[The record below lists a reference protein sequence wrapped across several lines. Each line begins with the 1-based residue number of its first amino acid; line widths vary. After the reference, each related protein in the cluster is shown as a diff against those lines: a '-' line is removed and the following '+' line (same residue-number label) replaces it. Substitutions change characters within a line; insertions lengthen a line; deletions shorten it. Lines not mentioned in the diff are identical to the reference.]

1 MIQND
6 RSFTF
11 DRVVQLALFAGLA
24 WGLVLLLDYLSD
36 VLLPFVIGLVVAY
49 FLDPVTNRVQHV
61 IKQRVLAALFTL
73 VSITLAVSLVVWFM
87 VPMVGN
93 ELAEMGRT
101 VSKMAANTEL
111 AQAAKE
117 HLPENVWEEVNEILK
132 RDDVKR
138 YLTSDGAVQ
147 MAKDTAK
154 NLLPGAW
161 GVLSGAANVLTFI
174 TGILVIMLYVVFLLI
189 DYHNMAA
196 RWRDYLPPSIRDDV
210 SGFVEEF
217 IQATNRYFR
226 SQALVACCVA
236 VLFAIGFSTIGLP
249 LAILM
254 GIFIGLLNMVPYLQI
269 VGTIPCLLL
278 AGLKALEQGDNFLG
292 ALGLVL
298 LVFGVVQLIQETVLV
313 SRFQGEAMGLSP
325 AIILL
330 SISVW
335 GKLLGFLGLILA
347 LPLTCLGLDL
357 LSPLSLEIRTGGRT
371 LEEQG
376 IEEPVVQKKPLRIAL
391 YESPTPNINDS
402 LISGYLST
410 TDKLQR

>member
-1 MIQND
+1 MIPND

-36 VLLPFVIGLVVAY
+36 VLLPFVTGLVVAY

-93 ELAEMGRT
+93 ELADMGRT
-101 VSKMAANTEL
+101 VSKMASNTEL

-154 NLLPGAW
+154 KLLPGVW

-174 TGILVIMLYVVFLLI
+174 TGLLVIMLYVVFLLI

-236 VLFAIGFSTIGLP
+236 VLFAIGFSIIGLP

-347 LPLTCLGLDL
+347 LPLTCLGLAYYRRYL
-357 LSPLSLEIRTGGRT
+357 WKF
-371 LEEQG
+371 
-376 IEEPVVQKKPLRIAL
+376 EPAGEPSKNK
-391 YESPTPNINDS
+391 E
-402 LISGYLST
+402 
-410 TDKLQR
+410 

>member
-1 MIQND
+1 MIPND

-36 VLLPFVIGLVVAY
+36 VLLPFVTGLVVAY

-138 YLTSDGAVQ
+138 YLTTDGAVQ

-347 LPLTCLGLDL
+347 LPLTCLGLTYYRRYL
-357 LSPLSLEIRTGGRT
+357 WKFEPAGEPSEIK
-371 LEEQG
+371 E
-376 IEEPVVQKKPLRIAL
+376 
-391 YESPTPNINDS
+391 
-402 LISGYLST
+402 
-410 TDKLQR
+410 

>member
-1 MIQND
+1 MIPND

-11 DRVVQLALFAGLA
+11 DRVVRLALFAGLV

-36 VLLPFVIGLVVAY
+36 VLLPFVTGLVVAY

-61 IKQRVLAALFTL
+61 IKPRVLAALFTL

-93 ELAEMGRT
+93 ELADMGRT
-101 VSKMAANTEL
+101 VSKMASNTEL
-111 AQAAKE
+111 AQTAKE

-138 YLTSDGAVQ
+138 YLTSDGALQ

-154 NLLPGAW
+154 KLLPGVW

-174 TGILVIMLYVVFLLI
+174 TGLLVIMLYVVFLLI

-196 RWRDYLPPSIRDDV
+196 RWRDYLPPSMRDDV
-210 SGFVEEF
+210 SRFVEEF

-236 VLFAIGFSTIGLP
+236 VLFAISFSIIGLP

-278 AGLKALEQGDNFLG
+278 AGLKALEQGDNFFG

-347 LPLTCLGLDL
+347 LPLTCLGLTYYRRYL
-357 LSPLSLEIRTGGRT
+357 WKF
-371 LEEQG
+371 
-376 IEEPVVQKKPLRIAL
+376 EPAGEPSDIK
-391 YESPTPNINDS
+391 E
-402 LISGYLST
+402 
-410 TDKLQR
+410 

>member
-1 MIQND
+1 MIPND

-11 DRVVQLALFAGLA
+11 GRVLQLALFAGLI

-93 ELAEMGRT
+93 ELAQMGRT

-196 RWRDYLPPSIRDDV
+196 RWRDYLPPSMRDDV

-236 VLFAIGFSTIGLP
+236 VLFAIGFSIISLP

-254 GIFIGLLNMVPYLQI
+254 GIFIGLLNMVPYLQT

-347 LPLTCLGLDL
+347 LPLTCLGLAYYRRYL
-357 LSPLSLEIRTGGRT
+357 WKF
-371 LEEQG
+371 
-376 IEEPVVQKKPLRIAL
+376 EPAGEPSKIK
-391 YESPTPNINDS
+391 E
-402 LISGYLST
+402 
-410 TDKLQR
+410 

>member
-1 MIQND
+1 MIPND

-36 VLLPFVIGLVVAY
+36 VLLPFFAGLVVAY

-93 ELAEMGRT
+93 ELADMGRT
-101 VSKMAANTEL
+101 VSKMASNTEL

-117 HLPENVWEEVNEILK
+117 HLPENVWEELNEILK

-154 NLLPGAW
+154 KLLPGVW

-174 TGILVIMLYVVFLLI
+174 TGLLVIMLYVVFLLI

-196 RWRDYLPPSIRDDV
+196 RWRDYLPPSMRDDV
-210 SGFVEEF
+210 SRFVEEF

-236 VLFAIGFSTIGLP
+236 VLFAIGFSIIGLP

-278 AGLKALEQGDNFLG
+278 AGLKALEQGDNFFG

-347 LPLTCLGLDL
+347 LPLTCLGLAYYRRYL
-357 LSPLSLEIRTGGRT
+357 WKF
-371 LEEQG
+371 
-376 IEEPVVQKKPLRIAL
+376 EPAGKPSKNK
-391 YESPTPNINDS
+391 E
-402 LISGYLST
+402 
-410 TDKLQR
+410 

>member
-1 MIQND
+1 MIPND

-36 VLLPFVIGLVVAY
+36 VLLPFFAGLVVAY

-93 ELAEMGRT
+93 ELADMGRT
-101 VSKMAANTEL
+101 VSKMATNTEL

-154 NLLPGAW
+154 KLLPGVW

-174 TGILVIMLYVVFLLI
+174 TGLLVIMLYVVFLLI

-196 RWRDYLPPSIRDDV
+196 RWRDYLPPSMRDDV
-210 SGFVEEF
+210 SRFVEEF

-236 VLFAIGFSTIGLP
+236 VLFAIGFSIIGLP

-347 LPLTCLGLDL
+347 LPLTCLGLTYYRRYL
-357 LSPLSLEIRTGGRT
+357 WKF
-371 LEEQG
+371 
-376 IEEPVVQKKPLRIAL
+376 EPAGEPSDIK
-391 YESPTPNINDS
+391 E
-402 LISGYLST
+402 
-410 TDKLQR
+410 

>member
-1 MIQND
+1 MIPND

-11 DRVVQLALFAGLA
+11 GRVLQLALFAGLA

-73 VSITLAVSLVVWFM
+73 VSITLAVSLVAWFM

-93 ELAEMGRT
+93 ELAQMGRT

-174 TGILVIMLYVVFLLI
+174 TGLLVIMLYVVFLLI

-236 VLFAIGFSTIGLP
+236 VLFAIGFFTIGLP

-347 LPLTCLGLDL
+347 LPLTCLGLAYYRRYL
-357 LSPLSLEIRTGGRT
+357 WKF
-371 LEEQG
+371 
-376 IEEPVVQKKPLRIAL
+376 EPAGEPSKNK
-391 YESPTPNINDS
+391 E
-402 LISGYLST
+402 
-410 TDKLQR
+410 

>member
-1 MIQND
+1 MIPND

-11 DRVVQLALFAGLA
+11 DRVVRLALFAGLA

-36 VLLPFVIGLVVAY
+36 VLLPFFAGLVVAY
-49 FLDPVTNRVQHV
+49 FLDPVTNQVQHV

-93 ELAEMGRT
+93 ELADMGRT
-101 VSKMAANTEL
+101 VSKMASNTEL

-154 NLLPGAW
+154 KLLPGVW

-174 TGILVIMLYVVFLLI
+174 TGLLVIMLYVVFLLI

-196 RWRDYLPPSIRDDV
+196 RWRDYLPPSMRDDV
-210 SGFVEEF
+210 SRFVEEF

-236 VLFAIGFSTIGLP
+236 VLFAIGFSIIGLP

-347 LPLTCLGLDL
+347 LPLTCLGLIYYRRYL
-357 LSPLSLEIRTGGRT
+357 WKLEPAGETSEIK
-371 LEEQG
+371 E
-376 IEEPVVQKKPLRIAL
+376 
-391 YESPTPNINDS
+391 
-402 LISGYLST
+402 
-410 TDKLQR
+410 

>member
-1 MIQND
+1 MIPND

-11 DRVVQLALFAGLA
+11 GRVLQLALFAGLA

-36 VLLPFVIGLVVAY
+36 VLLPFVTGLVVAY

-93 ELAEMGRT
+93 ELAQMGRT

-154 NLLPGAW
+154 KLLPGVW

-174 TGILVIMLYVVFLLI
+174 TGLLVIMLYVVFLLI

-236 VLFAIGFSTIGLP
+236 VLFAIGFSIIGLP

-347 LPLTCLGLDL
+347 LPLTCLGLTYYRRYL
-357 LSPLSLEIRTGGRT
+357 WKFEPAGEPSEIK
-371 LEEQG
+371 E
-376 IEEPVVQKKPLRIAL
+376 
-391 YESPTPNINDS
+391 
-402 LISGYLST
+402 
-410 TDKLQR
+410 

>member
-1 MIQND
+1 MIPND

-11 DRVVQLALFAGLA
+11 DRVVRLALFAGLA

-36 VLLPFVIGLVVAY
+36 VLLPFFAGLVVAY

-93 ELAEMGRT
+93 ELADMGRT
-101 VSKMAANTEL
+101 VSKMASNTEL

-154 NLLPGAW
+154 KLLPGVW

-174 TGILVIMLYVVFLLI
+174 TGLLVIMLYVVFLLI

-196 RWRDYLPPSIRDDV
+196 RWRDYLPPGMRDDV
-210 SGFVEEF
+210 SRFVEEF

-236 VLFAIGFSTIGLP
+236 VLFAIGFSIIGLP

-347 LPLTCLGLDL
+347 LPLTCLGLTYYRRYLWKFEPAGD
-357 LSPLSLEIRTGGRT
+357 PPEIK
-371 LEEQG
+371 E
-376 IEEPVVQKKPLRIAL
+376 
-391 YESPTPNINDS
+391 
-402 LISGYLST
+402 
-410 TDKLQR
+410 

>member
-1 MIQND
+1 MIPND

-11 DRVVQLALFAGLA
+11 DRVLQLALFAGLV
-24 WGLVLLLDYLSD
+24 WGLVLLLAYLSD

-49 FLDPVTNRVQHV
+49 FLDPVTNRVKHV

-73 VSITLAVSLVVWFM
+73 ISITLAASLVVWFM
-87 VPMVGN
+87 VPMVVN

-154 NLLPGAW
+154 KLLPGVW

-174 TGILVIMLYVVFLLI
+174 TGLLVIMLYVVFLLI

-196 RWRDYLPPSIRDDV
+196 RWRDYLPPSMRDDV
-210 SGFVEEF
+210 SRFVEEF

-226 SQALVACCVA
+226 SQALVASCVA
-236 VLFAIGFSTIGLP
+236 VLFAIGFSIIGLP

-278 AGLKALEQGDNFLG
+278 AGLKALEQGDNFFG

-347 LPLTCLGLDL
+347 LPLTCLGLTYYRRYLWKFESAGD
-357 LSPLSLEIRTGGRT
+357 PLEIK
-371 LEEQG
+371 E
-376 IEEPVVQKKPLRIAL
+376 
-391 YESPTPNINDS
+391 
-402 LISGYLST
+402 
-410 TDKLQR
+410 

>member
-1 MIQND
+1 MIPND

-36 VLLPFVIGLVVAY
+36 VLLPFVTGLVVAY

-154 NLLPGAW
+154 KLLPGVW

-174 TGILVIMLYVVFLLI
+174 TGLLVIMLYVVFLLI

-196 RWRDYLPPSIRDDV
+196 RWRDYLPPSMRDDV
-210 SGFVEEF
+210 SRFVEEF

-236 VLFAIGFSTIGLP
+236 VLFAIGFSIIGLP

-347 LPLTCLGLDL
+347 LPLTCLGLAYYRRYL
-357 LSPLSLEIRTGGRT
+357 WKF
-371 LEEQG
+371 
-376 IEEPVVQKKPLRIAL
+376 EPAGEPSKNK
-391 YESPTPNINDS
+391 E
-402 LISGYLST
+402 
-410 TDKLQR
+410 

>member
-36 VLLPFVIGLVVAY
+36 VLLPFVTGLVVAY

-138 YLTSDGAVQ
+138 YLTTDGAVQ

-254 GIFIGLLNMVPYLQI
+254 GIFIGLLNMIPYLQI

-347 LPLTCLGLDL
+347 LPLTCLGLAYYRRYL
-357 LSPLSLEIRTGGRT
+357 WKF
-371 LEEQG
+371 
-376 IEEPVVQKKPLRIAL
+376 EPAGETSKNK
-391 YESPTPNINDS
+391 E
-402 LISGYLST
+402 
-410 TDKLQR
+410 

>member
-1 MIQND
+1 MIPND

-36 VLLPFVIGLVVAY
+36 VLLPFVTGLVVAY

-174 TGILVIMLYVVFLLI
+174 TGLLVIMLYVVFLLI

-196 RWRDYLPPSIRDDV
+196 RWRDYLPPSMRDDV
-210 SGFVEEF
+210 SRFVEEF

-236 VLFAIGFSTIGLP
+236 VLFAIGFSIIGLP

-278 AGLKALEQGDNFLG
+278 AGLKALEQGDNFFG

-347 LPLTCLGLDL
+347 LPLTCLGLAYYRRYL
-357 LSPLSLEIRTGGRT
+357 WKF
-371 LEEQG
+371 
-376 IEEPVVQKKPLRIAL
+376 EPAGEPSDIK
-391 YESPTPNINDS
+391 E
-402 LISGYLST
+402 
-410 TDKLQR
+410 

>member
-1 MIQND
+1 MIPND

-36 VLLPFVIGLVVAY
+36 VLLPFVTGLVVAY

-93 ELAEMGRT
+93 ELADMGRT

-154 NLLPGAW
+154 KLLPGVW

-174 TGILVIMLYVVFLLI
+174 TGLLVIMLYVVFLLI

-236 VLFAIGFSTIGLP
+236 VLFAIGFSIIGLP

-347 LPLTCLGLDL
+347 LPLTCLGLTYYRRYL
-357 LSPLSLEIRTGGRT
+357 WKF
-371 LEEQG
+371 
-376 IEEPVVQKKPLRIAL
+376 EPAGEPSKIK
-391 YESPTPNINDS
+391 E
-402 LISGYLST
+402 
-410 TDKLQR
+410 

>member
-1 MIQND
+1 MIPND

-36 VLLPFVIGLVVAY
+36 VLLPFVTGLVVAY

-154 NLLPGAW
+154 KLLPGVW

-174 TGILVIMLYVVFLLI
+174 TGLLVIMLYVVFLLI

-236 VLFAIGFSTIGLP
+236 VLFAIGFSIIGLP

-347 LPLTCLGLDL
+347 LPLTCLGLAYYRRYL
-357 LSPLSLEIRTGGRT
+357 WKF
-371 LEEQG
+371 
-376 IEEPVVQKKPLRIAL
+376 EPAGEPSKIK
-391 YESPTPNINDS
+391 E
-402 LISGYLST
+402 
-410 TDKLQR
+410 

>member
-1 MIQND
+1 MIPND

-36 VLLPFVIGLVVAY
+36 VLLPFFAGLVVAY

-93 ELAEMGRT
+93 ELADMGRT
-101 VSKMAANTEL
+101 VSKMASNTEL

-154 NLLPGAW
+154 KLLPGVW

-174 TGILVIMLYVVFLLI
+174 TGLLVIMLYVVFLLI

-196 RWRDYLPPSIRDDV
+196 RWRDYLPPSMRDDV
-210 SGFVEEF
+210 SRFVEEF

-236 VLFAIGFSTIGLP
+236 VLFAIGFSIIGLP

-347 LPLTCLGLDL
+347 LPLTCLGLAYYRRYL
-357 LSPLSLEIRTGGRT
+357 WKF
-371 LEEQG
+371 
-376 IEEPVVQKKPLRIAL
+376 EPAGEPSKNK
-391 YESPTPNINDS
+391 E
-402 LISGYLST
+402 
-410 TDKLQR
+410 

>member
-1 MIQND
+1 MIPND

-36 VLLPFVIGLVVAY
+36 VLLPFVTGLVVAY

-93 ELAEMGRT
+93 ELADMGRT

-138 YLTSDGAVQ
+138 YLTSDGALQ

-154 NLLPGAW
+154 KLLPGVW

-174 TGILVIMLYVVFLLI
+174 TGLLVIMLYVVFLLI

-196 RWRDYLPPSIRDDV
+196 RWRDYLPPSMRDDV

-236 VLFAIGFSTIGLP
+236 VLFAIGFSIIGLP

-347 LPLTCLGLDL
+347 LPLTCLGLTYYRRYL
-357 LSPLSLEIRTGGRT
+357 WKF
-371 LEEQG
+371 
-376 IEEPVVQKKPLRIAL
+376 EPAGEPSDIK
-391 YESPTPNINDS
+391 E
-402 LISGYLST
+402 
-410 TDKLQR
+410 

>member
-1 MIQND
+1 MIPND

-11 DRVVQLALFAGLA
+11 GRVLQLALFAGLA

-36 VLLPFVIGLVVAY
+36 VLLPFVTGLVVAY

-93 ELAEMGRT
+93 ELADMGRT

-154 NLLPGAW
+154 KLLPGVW

-174 TGILVIMLYVVFLLI
+174 TGLLVIMLYVVFLLI

-196 RWRDYLPPSIRDDV
+196 RWRDYLPPSMRDDV

-236 VLFAIGFSTIGLP
+236 VLFAIGFSIIGLP

-347 LPLTCLGLDL
+347 LPLTCLGLTYYRRYL
-357 LSPLSLEIRTGGRT
+357 WKFEPAGEPSEIK
-371 LEEQG
+371 E
-376 IEEPVVQKKPLRIAL
+376 
-391 YESPTPNINDS
+391 
-402 LISGYLST
+402 
-410 TDKLQR
+410 

>member
-1 MIQND
+1 MIPND

-11 DRVVQLALFAGLA
+11 GRVLQLALFAGLA

-93 ELAEMGRT
+93 ELADMGRT

-236 VLFAIGFSTIGLP
+236 VLFAIGFFTIGLP

-347 LPLTCLGLDL
+347 LPLTCLGLAYYRRYL
-357 LSPLSLEIRTGGRT
+357 WKF
-371 LEEQG
+371 
-376 IEEPVVQKKPLRIAL
+376 EPAGEPSKNK
-391 YESPTPNINDS
+391 E
-402 LISGYLST
+402 
-410 TDKLQR
+410 

>member
-1 MIQND
+1 MIPND

-11 DRVVQLALFAGLA
+11 DRVLQLALFAGLV

-73 VSITLAVSLVVWFM
+73 VSITLAVFLVVRLM
-87 VPMVGN
+87 VPIVGN
-93 ELAEMGRT
+93 ELADMGRT
-101 VSKMAANTEL
+101 VSKMATDTEL
-111 AQAAKE
+111 AQAAKAR
-117 HLPENVWEEVNEILK
+117 LPENVWEEVNEILK

-154 NLLPGAW
+154 KLSPGVW
-161 GVLSGAANVLTFI
+161 SVLSGAANVLTFI
-174 TGILVIMLYVVFLLI
+174 TGLLVIMLYVVFLLI
-189 DYHNMAA
+189 DYHNMAT
-196 RWRDYLPPSIRDDV
+196 RWRDYLPPGMRDDV
-210 SGFVEEF
+210 SGFVGEF

-236 VLFAIGFSTIGLP
+236 VLFAIGFSIIGLP

-278 AGLKALEQGDNFLG
+278 AGLKALEQGDSFLG

-347 LPLTCLGLDL
+347 LPLTCLGLAYYRRYL
-357 LSPLSLEIRTGGRT
+357 WKF
-371 LEEQG
+371 
-376 IEEPVVQKKPLRIAL
+376 EPAKPH
-391 YESPTPNINDS
+391 
-402 LISGYLST
+402 
-410 TDKLQR
+410 

>member
-1 MIQND
+1 MIPND

-36 VLLPFVIGLVVAY
+36 VLLPFVTGLVVAY

-93 ELAEMGRT
+93 ELADMGRT
-101 VSKMAANTEL
+101 VSKMASNTEL

-117 HLPENVWEEVNEILK
+117 HLPENVWEELNEILK

-154 NLLPGAW
+154 KLLPGVW

-174 TGILVIMLYVVFLLI
+174 TGLLVIMLYVVFLLI

-196 RWRDYLPPSIRDDV
+196 RWRDYLPPSMRDDV
-210 SGFVEEF
+210 SRFVEEF

-236 VLFAIGFSTIGLP
+236 VLFAIGFSIIGLP

-347 LPLTCLGLDL
+347 LPLTCLGLTYYRRYL
-357 LSPLSLEIRTGGRT
+357 WKFEPAGEPSEIK
-371 LEEQG
+371 E
-376 IEEPVVQKKPLRIAL
+376 
-391 YESPTPNINDS
+391 
-402 LISGYLST
+402 
-410 TDKLQR
+410 

>member
-1 MIQND
+1 MIPND

-11 DRVVQLALFAGLA
+11 DRVVRLALFAGLA

-36 VLLPFVIGLVVAY
+36 VLLPFVTGLVVAY
-49 FLDPVTNRVQHV
+49 FLDPITNRVQRV
-61 IKQRVLAALFTL
+61 IKKRVLAALFTL

-93 ELAEMGRT
+93 ELADMGRT
-101 VSKMAANTEL
+101 VSKMAADTEL

-117 HLPENVWEEVNEILK
+117 RLPENVWEEVNEILK

-147 MAKDTAK
+147 MVKDTAK
-154 NLLPGAW
+154 KLLPGVW

-174 TGILVIMLYVVFLLI
+174 TGLLVIMLYVVFLLI
-189 DYHNMAA
+189 DYHKMAA
-196 RWRDYLPPSIRDDV
+196 RWRDYLPPGMRDDV
-210 SGFVEEF
+210 SRFVEEF

-236 VLFAIGFSTIGLP
+236 VLFAIGFSIIGLP

-269 VGTIPCLLL
+269 MGTIPCLLL

-347 LPLTCLGLDL
+347 LPLTCLGLIYYRRYL
-357 LSPLSLEIRTGGRT
+357 WKLEPAGETSEIK
-371 LEEQG
+371 E
-376 IEEPVVQKKPLRIAL
+376 
-391 YESPTPNINDS
+391 
-402 LISGYLST
+402 
-410 TDKLQR
+410 

>member
-1 MIQND
+1 MIPNG
-6 RSFTF
+6 RSLTF
-11 DRVVQLALFAGLA
+11 DRVIQLALFAGLV

-36 VLLPFVIGLVVAY
+36 VLLPFFVGLLVAY

-93 ELAEMGRT
+93 ELADMGRT
-101 VSKMAANTEL
+101 VSKMASNTEL

-117 HLPENVWEEVNEILK
+117 HLPENVWEELNEILK

-154 NLLPGAW
+154 KLLPGVW

-196 RWRDYLPPSIRDDV
+196 RWRDYLPPSMRDDV
-210 SGFVEEF
+210 SRFVEEF

-236 VLFAIGFSTIGLP
+236 LLFAIGFSTIGLP

-278 AGLKALEQGDNFLG
+278 AGLKALEQGDNFFG

-347 LPLTCLGLDL
+347 LPLTCLGLIYYRRYL
-357 LSPLSLEIRTGGRT
+357 WKLEPAG
-371 LEEQG
+371 
-376 IEEPVVQKKPLRIAL
+376 EPSEIK
-391 YESPTPNINDS
+391 E
-402 LISGYLST
+402 
-410 TDKLQR
+410 

>member
-36 VLLPFVIGLVVAY
+36 VLLPFVTGLVVAY

-93 ELAEMGRT
+93 ELADMGRT
-101 VSKMAANTEL
+101 VSKMASNTEL
-111 AQAAKE
+111 AQAARE

-196 RWRDYLPPSIRDDV
+196 RWRDYLPPSMRDDV
-210 SGFVEEF
+210 SRFVEEF

-236 VLFAIGFSTIGLP
+236 VLFAIGFFTIGLP

-347 LPLTCLGLDL
+347 LPLTCLGLAYYRRYL
-357 LSPLSLEIRTGGRT
+357 WKF
-371 LEEQG
+371 
-376 IEEPVVQKKPLRIAL
+376 EPAGEPSKNK
-391 YESPTPNINDS
+391 E
-402 LISGYLST
+402 
-410 TDKLQR
+410 

>member
-1 MIQND
+1 MIPND

-36 VLLPFVIGLVVAY
+36 VLLPFVTGLVVAY

-236 VLFAIGFSTIGLP
+236 VLFAIGFSIIGLP

-347 LPLTCLGLDL
+347 LPLTCLGLTYYRRYL
-357 LSPLSLEIRTGGRT
+357 WKF
-371 LEEQG
+371 
-376 IEEPVVQKKPLRIAL
+376 EPAGEPSKIK
-391 YESPTPNINDS
+391 E
-402 LISGYLST
+402 
-410 TDKLQR
+410 

>member
-1 MIQND
+1 MIPND
-6 RSFTF
+6 RSFTI

-24 WGLVLLLDYLSD
+24 WCLVLLLDYLSD
-36 VLLPFVIGLVVAY
+36 VLLPFVTGLVMAY

-61 IKQRVLAALFTL
+61 IKKRVLAALFTL
-73 VSITLAVSLVVWFM
+73 VTITLAVFLVIWFM

-93 ELAEMGRT
+93 ELANMGRT
-101 VSKMAANTEL
+101 VSKMAADTEL

-117 HLPENVWEEVNEILK
+117 RLPENVWEEVNEILK

-138 YLTSDGAVQ
+138 YLNSDGVVQ

-154 NLLPGAW
+154 KLLPGVW

-174 TGILVIMLYVVFLLI
+174 TGFLVIMIYVVFLLI
-189 DYHNMAA
+189 DYDNIAA
-196 RWRDYLPPSIRDDV
+196 RWRDYLPPSMRDDV
-210 SGFVEEF
+210 SGFVVEF

-226 SQALVACCVA
+226 SQTLVSCCVA
-236 VLFAIGFSTIGLP
+236 LLFALGFSIIGLP

-254 GIFIGLLNMVPYLQI
+254 GIFIGLLNMVPYLQT

-278 AGLKALEQGDNFLG
+278 AGLKALEQGDSFIG
-292 ALGLVL
+292 ALGFVL

-313 SRFQGEAMGLSP
+313 PRLQGEAMGLSP

-330 SISVW
+330 SLSVW

-347 LPLTCLGLDL
+347 LPLTCLGLTYYRRYL
-357 LSPLSLEIRTGGRT
+357 WKLEQAGELPEIK
-371 LEEQG
+371 E
-376 IEEPVVQKKPLRIAL
+376 
-391 YESPTPNINDS
+391 
-402 LISGYLST
+402 
-410 TDKLQR
+410 

>member
-1 MIQND
+1 MIPND
-6 RSFTF
+6 RSFTI

-24 WGLVLLLDYLSD
+24 WCLVLLLDYLSD
-36 VLLPFVIGLVVAY
+36 VLLPFVTGLVMAY

-61 IKQRVLAALFTL
+61 IKKRVLAALFTL
-73 VSITLAVSLVVWFM
+73 VTITLAVFLVVWFM

-93 ELAEMGRT
+93 ELANMGRT
-101 VSKMAANTEL
+101 VSKMAADTEL

-117 HLPENVWEEVNEILK
+117 RLPENVWEEVNEILK

-138 YLTSDGAVQ
+138 YLNSDGVVQ

-154 NLLPGAW
+154 KLLPGVW

-174 TGILVIMLYVVFLLI
+174 TGFLVIMIYVVFLLI
-189 DYHNMAA
+189 DYDNMAA
-196 RWRDYLPPSIRDDV
+196 RWRDYLPPSMRDDV
-210 SGFVEEF
+210 SGFVVEF

-226 SQALVACCVA
+226 SQTLVSCCVA
-236 VLFAIGFSTIGLP
+236 LLFALGFSIIGLP

-254 GIFIGLLNMVPYLQI
+254 GIFIGLLNMVPYLQT

-278 AGLKALEQGDNFLG
+278 AGLKALEQGDSFIG
-292 ALGLVL
+292 ALGFVL

-313 SRFQGEAMGLSP
+313 PRLQGEAMGLSP

-330 SISVW
+330 SLSVW

-347 LPLTCLGLDL
+347 LPLTCLGLTYYRRYL
-357 LSPLSLEIRTGGRT
+357 WKLEQAGELPEIK
-371 LEEQG
+371 E
-376 IEEPVVQKKPLRIAL
+376 
-391 YESPTPNINDS
+391 
-402 LISGYLST
+402 
-410 TDKLQR
+410 

>member
-1 MIQND
+1 MIPND

-11 DRVVQLALFAGLA
+11 GRVLQLALFAGLV

-73 VSITLAVSLVVWFM
+73 VSITLAVSLVAWFM

-93 ELAEMGRT
+93 ELAQMGRT

-196 RWRDYLPPSIRDDV
+196 RWRDYLPPSMRDDV
-210 SGFVEEF
+210 SRFVEEF

-236 VLFAIGFSTIGLP
+236 VLFAIGFSIISLP

-347 LPLTCLGLDL
+347 LPLTCLGLAYYRRYL
-357 LSPLSLEIRTGGRT
+357 WKF
-371 LEEQG
+371 
-376 IEEPVVQKKPLRIAL
+376 EPVGKPSKNK
-391 YESPTPNINDS
+391 E
-402 LISGYLST
+402 
-410 TDKLQR
+410 

>member
-1 MIQND
+1 MIPND

-36 VLLPFVIGLVVAY
+36 VLLPFVTGLVVAY
-49 FLDPVTNRVQHV
+49 FFDPVTNLVQHV

-93 ELAEMGRT
+93 ELADMGRT

-154 NLLPGAW
+154 KLLPGVW

-174 TGILVIMLYVVFLLI
+174 TGLLVIMLYVVFLLI

-196 RWRDYLPPSIRDDV
+196 RWRDYLPPSMRDDV

-226 SQALVACCVA
+226 SQALVGCCVA
-236 VLFAIGFSTIGLP
+236 VLFAIGFSIIGLP

-254 GIFIGLLNMVPYLQI
+254 GILIGLLNMVPYLQI

-347 LPLTCLGLDL
+347 LPLTCLGLTYYRRYL
-357 LSPLSLEIRTGGRT
+357 WKF
-371 LEEQG
+371 
-376 IEEPVVQKKPLRIAL
+376 EPEGKPSKIK
-391 YESPTPNINDS
+391 E
-402 LISGYLST
+402 
-410 TDKLQR
+410 

>member
-1 MIQND
+1 MIPND

-11 DRVVQLALFAGLA
+11 DRVVRLALFAGLA

-36 VLLPFVIGLVVAY
+36 VLLPFFAGLVVAY

-93 ELAEMGRT
+93 ELADMGRT
-101 VSKMAANTEL
+101 VSKMASNTEL

-117 HLPENVWEEVNEILK
+117 HLPENVWEELNEILK

-154 NLLPGAW
+154 KLLPGVW

-174 TGILVIMLYVVFLLI
+174 TGLLVIMLYVVFLLI
-189 DYHNMAA
+189 DYHKMAA
-196 RWRDYLPPSIRDDV
+196 HWRDYLPPGMRDDV
-210 SGFVEEF
+210 SRFVEEF

-236 VLFAIGFSTIGLP
+236 VLFAIGFSIIGLP

-278 AGLKALEQGDNFLG
+278 AGLKALEQGDNFFG

-347 LPLTCLGLDL
+347 LPLTCLGLIYYRRYL
-357 LSPLSLEIRTGGRT
+357 WKLEPAGETSEIK
-371 LEEQG
+371 E
-376 IEEPVVQKKPLRIAL
+376 
-391 YESPTPNINDS
+391 
-402 LISGYLST
+402 
-410 TDKLQR
+410 

>member
-6 RSFTF
+6 SPFTF

-36 VLLPFVIGLVVAY
+36 VLLPFFAGLVVAY

-93 ELAEMGRT
+93 ELADMGRT
-101 VSKMAANTEL
+101 VSKMASNTEL

-117 HLPENVWEEVNEILK
+117 HLPENVWEELNEILK

-154 NLLPGAW
+154 KLLPGVW

-174 TGILVIMLYVVFLLI
+174 TGLLVIMLYVVFLLI

-196 RWRDYLPPSIRDDV
+196 RWRDYLPPSMRDDV
-210 SGFVEEF
+210 SRFVEEF

-236 VLFAIGFSTIGLP
+236 VLFAIGFSIIGLP

-347 LPLTCLGLDL
+347 LPLTCLGLTYYRRYL
-357 LSPLSLEIRTGGRT
+357 WKF
-371 LEEQG
+371 
-376 IEEPVVQKKPLRIAL
+376 EPAGEPSDIK
-391 YESPTPNINDS
+391 E
-402 LISGYLST
+402 
-410 TDKLQR
+410 

>member
-1 MIQND
+1 MIPND
-6 RSFTF
+6 RSLTF
-11 DRVVQLALFAGLA
+11 DRVIQLALFAGLV

-36 VLLPFVIGLVVAY
+36 VLLPFFVGLLVAY

-73 VSITLAVSLVVWFM
+73 VSITLAVSLVAWFM

-93 ELAEMGRT
+93 ELAQMGRT

-117 HLPENVWEEVNEILK
+117 HLPENVWEEMNEILK

-236 VLFAIGFSTIGLP
+236 VLFSIGFSTIGLP

-347 LPLTCLGLDL
+347 LPLTCLGLAYYRRYL
-357 LSPLSLEIRTGGRT
+357 WKF
-371 LEEQG
+371 
-376 IEEPVVQKKPLRIAL
+376 EPAGKPSKNK
-391 YESPTPNINDS
+391 E
-402 LISGYLST
+402 
-410 TDKLQR
+410 

>member
-1 MIQND
+1 MIPND

-36 VLLPFVIGLVVAY
+36 VLLPFFAGLVVAY

-93 ELAEMGRT
+93 ELADMGRT
-101 VSKMAANTEL
+101 VSKMASNTEL

-117 HLPENVWEEVNEILK
+117 HLPENVWEELNEILK

-154 NLLPGAW
+154 KLLPGVW

-174 TGILVIMLYVVFLLI
+174 TGLLVIMLYVVFLLI

-196 RWRDYLPPSIRDDV
+196 RWRDYLPPSMRDDV
-210 SGFVEEF
+210 SRFVEEF

-236 VLFAIGFSTIGLP
+236 VLFAIGFSIIGLP

-313 SRFQGEAMGLSP
+313 SRFQGKAMGLSP

-347 LPLTCLGLDL
+347 LPLTCLGLTYYRRYL
-357 LSPLSLEIRTGGRT
+357 WKLEPAG
-371 LEEQG
+371 
-376 IEEPVVQKKPLRIAL
+376 EPSEIK
-391 YESPTPNINDS
+391 E
-402 LISGYLST
+402 
-410 TDKLQR
+410 

>member
-1 MIQND
+1 MIPND

-11 DRVVQLALFAGLA
+11 DRVVRLALFAGLA

-36 VLLPFVIGLVVAY
+36 VLLPFFAGLVVAY
-49 FLDPVTNRVQHV
+49 FLDPVTNQVQHV

-93 ELAEMGRT
+93 ELADMGRT
-101 VSKMAANTEL
+101 VSKMASNTEL

-117 HLPENVWEEVNEILK
+117 HLPENVWEELNEILK

-154 NLLPGAW
+154 KLLPGVW

-174 TGILVIMLYVVFLLI
+174 TGLLVIMLYVVFLLI

-196 RWRDYLPPSIRDDV
+196 RWRDYLPPSMRDDV
-210 SGFVEEF
+210 SRFVEEF

-236 VLFAIGFSTIGLP
+236 VLFAIGFSIIGLP

-347 LPLTCLGLDL
+347 LPLTCLGLIYYRRYL
-357 LSPLSLEIRTGGRT
+357 WKLEPAG
-371 LEEQG
+371 
-376 IEEPVVQKKPLRIAL
+376 EPSEIK
-391 YESPTPNINDS
+391 E
-402 LISGYLST
+402 
-410 TDKLQR
+410 